1 MHHCKCIPLDAD
13 FIYSAGDAT
22 SPKKKQFAIKI
33 IKKPRKTSG
42 ETDIK
47 PYEPI
52 DISECDHE
60 VIDRELEL
68 IEIDKIR
75 KNYFREKAR
84 ENKKRKMSL
93 NASTQSS
100 NFEGS

>member
-1 MHHCKCIPLDAD
+1 
-13 FIYSAGDAT
+13 
-22 SPKKKQFAIKI
+22 
-33 IKKPRKTSG
+33 
-42 ETDIK
+42 
-47 PYEPI
+47 
-52 DISECDHE
+52 

>member
-1 MHHCKCIPLDAD
+1 MVPCKFQPHVDSV
-13 FIYSAGDAT
+13 YSAGDDT
-22 SPKKKQFAIKI
+22 SPKKKQFAIKM
-33 IKKPRKTSG
+33 IKKPKKTSV
-42 ETDIK
+42 ENDIK

-84 ENKKRKMSL
+84 ENKKRKMSI
-93 NASTQSS
+93 NGSTQSS

>member
-1 MHHCKCIPLDAD
+1 M
-13 FIYSAGDAT
+13 
-22 SPKKKQFAIKI
+22 
-33 IKKPRKTSG
+33 IKKPKKSSG
-42 ETDIK
+42 EAEIK

-84 ENKKRKMSL
+84 GSKKRKMSL

>member
-1 MHHCKCIPLDAD
+1 M
-13 FIYSAGDAT
+13 
-22 SPKKKQFAIKI
+22 
-33 IKKPRKTSG
+33 IKKPKKTSG
-42 ETDIK
+42 QEEIK
-47 PYEPI
+47 PYEPV

-84 ENKKRKMSL
+84 GNKKRKMSL
-93 NASTQSS
+93 NAST
-100 NFEGS
+100 

>member
-1 MHHCKCIPLDAD
+1 M
-13 FIYSAGDAT
+13 
-22 SPKKKQFAIKI
+22 
-33 IKKPRKTSG
+33 IKKPKKTSV
-42 ETDIK
+42 ENDIK

-84 ENKKRKMSL
+84 ENKKRKMSI
-93 NASTQSS
+93 NGGSTQSS

>member
-1 MHHCKCIPLDAD
+1 M
-13 FIYSAGDAT
+13 
-22 SPKKKQFAIKI
+22 
-33 IKKPRKTSG
+33 IKKPKNTSG
-42 ETDIK
+42 EAEIK
-47 PYEPI
+47 PYEPV

-75 KNYFREKAR
+75 KNYFREKAIG
-84 ENKKRKMSL
+84 NKKRKMSL